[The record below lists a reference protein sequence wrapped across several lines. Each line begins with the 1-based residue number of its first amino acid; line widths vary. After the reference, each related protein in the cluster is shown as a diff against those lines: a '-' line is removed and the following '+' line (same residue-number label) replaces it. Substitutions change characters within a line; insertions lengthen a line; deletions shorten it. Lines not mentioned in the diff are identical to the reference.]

1 MNKNNFLEKILAHK
15 QEEIRRRKA
24 AISESSM
31 LSHLSGAVAPKS
43 LIRAI
48 REHETPA
55 IIAELK
61 KASPSAGL
69 IRDDFN
75 VQKLAQEYQQNGA
88 TALSV
93 LTDERFF
100 QGSLDFIPHIR
111 PRIDL
116 PILRKD
122 FIIDAYQIAE
132 ARAAGADAILLIV
145 AALAKTQLRDLLAAA
160 RDLHLDALVEVHNIR
175 EAEIALAAGAELIGI
190 NNRDLQTF
198 QVDLSVTERIA
209 KNIPAGV
216 TRVGESGVHSP
227 ADAQRLFD
235 AGVHAL
241 LIGTHFMK
249 QSSPGAALG
258 ELISGIAICRKGAK
272 PAKK

>member
-1 MNKNNFLEKILAHK
+1 MSKNNFLEKILSHK
-15 QEEIRRRKA
+15 REEIQQRKA
-24 AISESSM
+24 KVSEPELLNRLSS
-31 LSHLSGAVAPKS
+31 AAAPKS

-48 REHETPA
+48 RERETPV

-93 LTDERFF
+93 LTDETFF
-100 QGSLDFIPHIR
+100 KGSLDFIRRIR

-132 ARAAGADAILLIV
+132 ARAAGADAILLIT
-145 AALAKTQLRDLLAAA
+145 AALSKTQLRDLLAAA

-190 NNRDLQTF
+190 NNRDLRTF
-198 QVDLSVTERIA
+198 QVDLSVTESVA
-209 KNIPAGV
+209 KMIPGGV

-227 ADAQRLFD
+227 ADAQRLLD
-235 AGVHAL
+235 AGAHAL

-258 ELISGIAICRKGAK
+258 ALIAAIKC
-272 PAKK
+272 